1 VDIIKELKLLRSEV
15 DKASPLLLQS
25 FDFSTLYTKIDPM
38 DLKAH
43 MKVLINKVFHQMLK
57 FHCLKF
63 LLVQRTALNFR
74 FLWLNI
80 KEERNLCVRKS
91 ENV

>member
-1 VDIIKELKLLRSEV
+1 
-15 DKASPLLLQS
+15 
-25 FDFSTLYTKIDPM
+25 M

-43 MKVLINKVFHQMLK
+43 MKVLINEVFHQMLK

-74 FLWLNI
+74 FLWLKI
-80 KEERNLCVRKS
+80 KEERNLS
-91 ENV
+91 EGLHIFKVVEASDLISWMDF